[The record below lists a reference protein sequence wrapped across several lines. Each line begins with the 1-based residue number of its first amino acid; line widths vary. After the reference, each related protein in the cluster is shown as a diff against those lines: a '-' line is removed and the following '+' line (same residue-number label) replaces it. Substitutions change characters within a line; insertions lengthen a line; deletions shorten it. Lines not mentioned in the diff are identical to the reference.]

1 MFTEERKDFD
11 RFTWGIV
18 KKKALQ
24 MVGRPGIRHQDRQD
38 IEQHLLLR
46 LVERAAA
53 FDPDRG
59 HSNVFVTTVV
69 ERTAASLV
77 RDQGAQKRDP
87 RRLCSLNA
95 TIGNDDG
102 RPTELAETLCQRE
115 HNARHQRHARSEQE
129 KAELVND
136 VQETIARLPPK
147 LRQLAEQLKSMTV
160 ADIARET
167 GIARSTINDRVTQ
180 LRRRFED
187 AGLRDYL

>member
-1 MFTEERKDFD
+1 MFTEEREDFD

-77 RDQGAQKRDP
+77 RDQGAEKRDP
-87 RRLCSLNA
+87 RRVCSLNA

-102 RPTELAETLCQRE
+102 QPTELADTVSQWG
-115 HNARHQRHARSEQE
+115 HDARHEQRSRSDQEQ
-129 KAELVND
+129 AELVND
-136 VQETIARLPPK
+136 VYEAIASLPPK
-147 LRQLAEQLKSMTV
+147 LRELAEQLQTMTV

-167 GIARSTINDRVTQ
+167 GMARSTINDRISQ